1 MSVFGDTSGFLA
13 LLVEADPHHVAARE
27 AWRGLIENDQEV
39 ITTNYV
45 VVETIALLHRRFGIT
60 GARRFAEDVLPAL
73 ATTYVDERT
82 HTAGVKA
89 LLASSREGPSLVD
102 RVSFDVIDRLGIE
115 RVLAFDRRFT
125 DRGYTLCG

>member
-60 GARRFAEDVLPAL
+60 GARRFAEDVLRLPDAEITVVPQALRDLAGELVRNDDGAALPA
-73 ATTYVDERT
+73 E
-82 HTAGVKA
+82 
-89 LLASSREGPSLVD
+89 
-102 RVSFDVIDRLGIE
+102 
-115 RVLAFDRRFT
+115 
-125 DRGYTLCG
+125 